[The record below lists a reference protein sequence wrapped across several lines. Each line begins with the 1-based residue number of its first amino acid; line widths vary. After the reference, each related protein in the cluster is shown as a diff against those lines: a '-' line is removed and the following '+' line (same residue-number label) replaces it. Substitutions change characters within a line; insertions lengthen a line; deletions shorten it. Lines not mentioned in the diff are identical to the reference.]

1 MPSMLSQQAV
11 WKMSRLFYPKLAW
24 TNLKKNRKTYIPYI
38 LTCIGTI
45 AMFYMMVFITGN
57 QGLEEIPGVEVLQ
70 LLLTL
75 GSYIIGIFSV
85 IFLFYTNSFI
95 TKQRQKEFGLYNIL
109 GMEKKHIAKMITWEA
124 FYVAILS
131 LVLGLVTGILV
142 SRLMFLL
149 LMKLLTFEIPFT
161 TLISKQPLLV
171 TVILFS
177 VIFLLTL
184 LNNLRHIHL
193 SKPIELLKGGE
204 VGEKEP
210 KTKWLIVLIGII
222 ALSTGYYIALAT
234 ESPLAAL
241 NKFFLAVL
249 LVIIATYALF
259 TAGTIALFKMLRKN
273 KSFYYKT
280 NHFISVSGMIYR
292 MKQNAVG
299 LANICVLSTM
309 VLVMLSSTVSL
320 YIGIEDLIKNRYP
333 KEIAVTAYDVHPEDL
348 AVMEELIQEGANDL
362 ALTIEKPHYY
372 HYKEIQVI
380 KNGNEFVSGA
390 GMGYGAD
397 IGMIVLIP
405 LSEYNRME
413 NRSEQLAEDEVL
425 LYTFRGEEIQ
435 DSITMFD
442 QTFTIKE
449 HLPDLLVDGI
459 ASAMI
464 LDSFNF
470 IIVPDEETI
479 RELDPTDAEGYNLY
493 YGFDVDGD
501 VDNEIALPGELTE
514 KLKAAKITGN
524 AEGAVESKEIF
535 YSLYGGLFFLGI
547 FLGTLFIMAT
557 VLIIY
562 YKQISEGYQDKN
574 RFEIM
579 QKVGLS
585 KDEIKKSIRSQVLLV
600 FFLPLIAAVVHIL
613 FAFNVITKLL
623 EALNLTNV
631 GLFAMCTAGVIIIFA
646 VFYLL
651 VYLLTAREYYRIV
664 SNN

>member
-1 MPSMLSQQAV
+1 
-11 WKMSRLFYPKLAW
+11 MSRFFYPTLAW
-24 TNLKKNRKTYIPYI
+24 NNLKKNRKTYIPYI

-45 AMFYMMVFITGN
+45 AMFYMMVFISGN

-75 GSYIIGIFSV
+75 GSYIIGIFSM

-131 LVLGLVTGILV
+131 LVVGLITGIVV

-161 TLISKQPLLV
+161 TVISMQPLLI

-249 LVIIATYALF
+249 LVIVATYALF

-309 VLVMLSSTVSL
+309 VLVMLSSTVCL
-320 YIGIEDLIKNRYP
+320 YIGMEELIKNRYP
-333 KEIAVTAYDVHPEDL
+333 KEIAVTAYDVQPEDL

-372 HYKEIQVI
+372 YYKELQVI

-449 HLPDLLVDGI
+449 QLPDLQVDGI

-470 IIVPDEETI
+470 VIVPDEETI
-479 RELDPTDAEGYNLY
+479 RELDPTDAEGYNVY

-501 VDNEIALPGELTE
+501 VDKEIALPGQLTE
-514 KLKAAKITGN
+514 KLKAAKMVGH
-524 AEGAVESKEIF
+524 AEGAEESKEIF